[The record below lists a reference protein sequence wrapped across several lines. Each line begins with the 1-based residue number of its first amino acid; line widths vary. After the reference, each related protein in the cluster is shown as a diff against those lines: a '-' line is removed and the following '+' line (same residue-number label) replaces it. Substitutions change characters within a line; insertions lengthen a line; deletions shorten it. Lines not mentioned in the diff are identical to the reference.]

1 MRWWRRSPKPRKTYP
16 VPSDLLAWAQ
26 AVDVSR
32 LSEDTVKAADDYLQE
47 YGSWKLFVRGEA
59 GRRLVSVIDTQVSP
73 PPPLDGMPS
82 DILAIV
88 LAVRR
93 KQLGTSEWPGWA
105 TWPGVSDW
113 PDWAEWPGWDRT
125 GR

>member
-1 MRWWRRSPKPRKTYP
+1 MRWRRRSHEPRKTNSLP
-16 VPSDLLAWAQ
+16 PDLLAWAQ

-32 LSEDTVKAADDYLQE
+32 LSPDTVKAAEDYLRE
-47 YGSWKLFVRGEA
+47 YGRWSVFVRGEA
-59 GRRLVSVIDTQVSP
+59 GRRLVSVIDAQVSP
-73 PPPLDGMPS
+73 RPPLDGMPS

-88 LAVRR
+88 VAVRR

-113 PDWAEWPGWDRT
+113 PDWAHWSGWDRP
-125 GR
+125 

>member
-1 MRWWRRSPKPRKTYP
+1 MRWRRRSHEPRKTYSLP
-16 VPSDLLAWAQ
+16 PDLLAWAQ

-32 LSEDTVKAADDYLQE
+32 LSEDTVKAAEDYLRE
-47 YGSWKLFVRGEA
+47 YARWSVFVRGEA

-88 LAVRR
+88 VAVWR
-93 KQLGTSEWPGWA
+93 KQLGTTHWPGGA
-105 TWPGVSDW
+105 AWPGVSDW
-113 PDWAEWPGWDRT
+113 PDWAHWPGWDRP
-125 GR
+125 